1 MDLVSAFR
9 ELIHDDYRLPQA
21 AGQWV
26 IQETGALTQN
36 PEVHIAAGAALG
48 FTLDRGG
55 KNPLAFIKE
64 NTALVGMRSFCD
76 AVLVCNT
83 ESVPVVLLLEMKSK
97 NAGKARQQILRSKK
111 LVEWLLGLL
120 ILNDHCRETPRF
132 MAVIS
137 KGTRNQERKGTS
149 VRRAQL
155 PAPDDI
161 DGMPCWTV
169 MNRRVLHVV
178 DLLKACR

>member
-1 MDLVSAFR
+1 MDLASAFR

-26 IQETGALTQN
+26 VQETGALTHN
-36 PEVHIAAGAALG
+36 PEVQIAAGAALG
-48 FTLDRGG
+48 FTLDRAG

-64 NTALVGMRSFCD
+64 NTALAGMRSFCD

-83 ESVPVVLLLEMKSK
+83 EPVPVVVLLEMKSK
-97 NAGKARQQILRSKK
+97 NAGNARQQILRSKK

-120 ILNDHCRETPRF
+120 TLNGHCRETPRF
-132 MAVIS
+132 IAVIS
-137 KGTRNQERKGTS
+137 QGTRSQERKGTS

-155 PAPDDI
+155 PTPDDL
-161 DGMPCWTV
+161 DGIPCWTL
-169 MNRRVLHVV
+169 MNQRVVHVA